1 MSIIEH
7 VRVDALTQKTLKGV
21 TFKLKL
27 KERVNICQVEEVG
40 GQCRKQIQKYVNII
54 YSFFQNIIMERVLYS
69 STMPNGG
76 IQG

>member
-1 MSIIEH
+1 MGVIEH

-40 GQCRKQIQKYVNII
+40 GHAGSKFK
-54 YSFFQNIIMERVLYS
+54 SM
-69 STMPNGG
+69 
-76 IQG
+76 